1 MQSSA
6 RISGGIRWVIL
17 SGLLLIFI
25 QSTQKL
31 PEYVAD
37 YAVWADYVATGEA
50 GYLCT
55 FSSFSCIVMS
65 SDYVL
70 PISVNNVVL
79 PISLQFL
86 LACLSG

>member
-25 QSTQKL
+25 QTTRGL

-37 YAVWADYVATGEA
+37 YAVWADYVATMEGLGMDRYVEIHQEA
-50 GYLCT
+50 YDQQWKGKH
-55 FSSFSCIVMS
+55 
-65 SDYVL
+65 
-70 PISVNNVVL
+70 
-79 PISLQFL
+79 
-86 LACLSG
+86 